1 MLIANNQWEK
11 MSTTKT
17 IPAEAVQLADL
28 TFKLLANCQEKEN
41 RLAEQYGLTQ
51 AEFRCLRLFGT
62 HSSSNNKQIAER
74 MNLSPSRLTRIIDG
88 LVKKNY
94 MIREI
99 DSEDRRNMKVT
110 LSQNG
115 AEIVER
121 LNNAY
126 IGIHKEILDEIE
138 DTQHKPLIT
147 AMTHLLSAL
156 EKWIAR
162 T

>member
-1 MLIANNQWEK
+1 MY
-11 MSTTKT
+11 TKT
-17 IPAEAVQLADL
+17 ASVEATQLADL
-28 TFKLLANCQEKEN
+28 TFKLLANCQEKEA

-62 HSSSNNKQIAER
+62 HQSSNNKQIAER

-94 MIREI
+94 MLREI
-99 DSEDRRNMKVT
+99 DSDDRRNMKVT
-110 LSQNG
+110 LSLQGN
-115 AEIVER
+115 EIVER
-121 LNNAY
+121 LNKAY
-126 IGIHKEILDEIE
+126 IGIHKDILDEIE
-138 DTQHKPLIT
+138 DTQHTPLIT

-156 EKWIAR
+156 EKWIAK

>member
-1 MLIANNQWEK
+1 
-11 MSTTKT
+11 MSSKNL
-17 IPAEAVQLADL
+17 PGEATQLADL
-28 TFKLLANCQEKEN
+28 TFKLLANCQEKEA

-62 HSSSNNKQIAER
+62 NQSSNNKHIAER

-94 MIREI
+94 MTREI
-99 DSEDRRNMKVT
+99 DADDRRNMKVT
-110 LSQNG
+110 LSMQG
-115 AEIVER
+115 IEIVEK
-121 LNNAY
+121 LNKAY
-126 IGIHKEILDEIE
+126 VGIHKEILDEIE
-138 DTQHKPLIT
+138 EPQHKPLIT

-156 EKWIAR
+156 EKWIAK